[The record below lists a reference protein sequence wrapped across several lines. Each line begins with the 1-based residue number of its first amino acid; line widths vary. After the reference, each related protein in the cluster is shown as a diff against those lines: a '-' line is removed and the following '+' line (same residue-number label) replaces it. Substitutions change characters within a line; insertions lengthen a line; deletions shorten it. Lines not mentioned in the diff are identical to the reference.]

1 MDIKLVASDLDG
13 TIIDINNF
21 LAKDN
26 YEAIDMLHSRK
37 LPFVVCTGKSYS
49 VSKTIC
55 ENFKASYGIFGNGAQ
70 IVDLKTGEELNRKI
84 LKPKQISYCI
94 KLARKY
100 NLHIHFYTDTSI
112 VTENL
117 KYMDLRNYLL
127 KDYNATELKF
137 CIVPDIE
144 EYIEEEDPD
153 IFSLILTSDG
163 SLADLE
169 EIINKHLTVSTSLIN
184 KKGVYRDNI
193 INREYEYLNI
203 APNNINKNQALEFLS
218 RYLMIPQSEMLA
230 IGDNVNDLEM
240 IKNCGIGI
248 AVGEAYDE
256 LKEASDYITTKTVTE
271 GAFAEAI
278 NKFIN

>member
-13 TIIDINNF
+13 TIIDRNNF
-21 LAKDN
+21 IAKEN

-84 LKPKQISYCI
+84 LKSKQISYCI